1 MFGEVV
7 YFILGFILGVLIT
20 AIIGPGKMSG
30 YEAEITDLQGQ
41 NCLLRSKAVTDEN
54 PEAAYAQDKEREEQ
68 EGTR

>member
-20 AIIGPGKMSG
+20 AIIGSGKMAQS
-30 YEAEITDLQGQ
+30 EAEITDLAAE

-54 PEAAYAQDKEREEQ
+54 PEAVYAQDREKE
-68 EGTR
+68 